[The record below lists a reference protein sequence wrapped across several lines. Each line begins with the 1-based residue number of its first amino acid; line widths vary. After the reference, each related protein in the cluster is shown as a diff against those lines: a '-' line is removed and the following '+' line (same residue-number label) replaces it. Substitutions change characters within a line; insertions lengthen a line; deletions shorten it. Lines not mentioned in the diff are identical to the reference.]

1 MHSVNQ
7 DRFLTFIQYED
18 SLPCRQ
24 GPVVYPMLNTLSP
37 FLMCHYLH
45 KPVTSILRHPK
56 PTYLPYIK
64 DHVAHSYKATGEI
77 VHIFAHFSLYVFTN

>member
-7 DRFLTFIQYED
+7 DQFLTFIQYED

-45 KPVTSILRHPK
+45 KLVTSILRHPE

-64 DHVAHSYKATGEI
+64 DHVAHSYKATGKI